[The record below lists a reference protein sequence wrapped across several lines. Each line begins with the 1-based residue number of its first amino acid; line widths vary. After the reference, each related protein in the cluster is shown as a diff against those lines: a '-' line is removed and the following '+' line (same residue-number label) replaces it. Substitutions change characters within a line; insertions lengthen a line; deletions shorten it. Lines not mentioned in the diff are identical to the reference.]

1 MALFDQATQQSSQP
15 KADAP
20 LLEVGGYPAR
30 LLRIVDL
37 GLQPGSKQYP
47 EPKHEMSLVFECL
60 DEFMRDEDGAELHD
74 QPRTFE
80 MSVTYNTDGY
90 MSPKSTIYKVMDA
103 LNGFNKPLAALLG
116 AVCSISLIQKSTK
129 ADATK
134 KYNAITGVAAMR
146 EKDAARYTDPLVGE
160 SFLFSLDASATEE
173 MFNKLSTRGGEYSQQ
188 AKIKTSLSLH
198 DDAPQLA
205 EALQVERR
213 ELPPATNG
221 EPTQTPEQPTAP
233 EGGAVPDTDD
243 ADPFQ

>member
-37 GLQPGSKQYP
+37 GLQPGSTKFP

-80 MSVTYNTDGY
+80 FTMTYNTDGY

-103 LNGFNKPLAALLG
+103 LNGFNKPLSALLG
-116 AVCSISLIQKSTK
+116 TVCSISLIQKATK

-134 KYNAITGVAAMR
+134 KYNTISGVAAMR

-160 SFLFSLDASATEE
+160 AFLFSLDASATEE

-188 AKIKTSLSLH
+188 AKIKASLSLH
-198 DDAPQLA
+198 DEAPQLA
-205 EALQVERR
+205 EALKVERR
-213 ELPPATNG
+213 ELPPTTNG
-221 EPTQTPEQPTAP
+221 EPVPEQQAP
-233 EGGAVPDTDD
+233 ESTGGAVPETDE
-243 ADPFQ
+243 ADPFE